1 METQAAEKTLEQKGP
16 APVPASVVVLRLADF
31 GRKPVTQQA
40 QLKGELEA
48 LAAKAIEPLAA
59 ADRIVLE
66 APDAL
71 AIVVLARPQAALELA
86 ERCEA
91 AAGALPLCVG
101 VNHGPVR
108 QANDP
113 LRGSGIVGDGVA
125 TGIVLAN
132 AATPGRLLASRPFHE
147 ALEATSS
154 RRAADLAAA
163 GELTDASVRRHEIFT
178 LKPKTKRPRDRRAFV
193 ILALGSLA
201 ILALPFVA
209 RRFPAG
215 PKFEPVPVPHE
226 PAAAKPAP
234 EPPKVAEVAPAPKVE
249 EPKVE
254 EPKHAPRAEEPKH
267 APAPRPKPAAP
278 KPASIRFHIKPEGFV
293 YIDGVAKGRTPP
305 LTHVEVSPGR
315 HSIEVRNGEFPP
327 LKLRVSLGRAEE
339 MTVSHSFVAPHPPR
353 EGLIPRWRR
362 RLGI

>member
-1 METQAAEKTLEQKGP
+1 MESQAAEKTLAQKGP
-16 APVPASVVVLRLADF
+16 SPIPASVVVLRLADF
-31 GRKPVTQQA
+31 GRQPVTEQA
-40 QLKGELEA
+40 RLKGELETVT
-48 LAAKAIEPLAA
+48 AKAIEPLAA

-71 AIVVLARPQAALELA
+71 AVVVLARPQAALELA

-91 AAGALPLCVG
+91 AAGELPLCVG

-108 QANDP
+108 PANDP
-113 LRGSGIVGDGVA
+113 LRGAGIVGDGVA
-125 TGIVLAN
+125 TGMVLAN

-201 ILALPFVA
+201 ILALPFLA

-215 PKFEPVPVPHE
+215 PDMSEAPAPRE
-226 PAAAKPAP
+226 PAAPGPAA
-234 EPPKVAEVAPAPKVE
+234 EAPKIAPAAPKAE
-249 EPKVE
+249 ELKQE
-254 EPKHAPRAEEPKH
+254 SKAEEPKRE
-267 APAPRPKPAAP
+267 PAPKPRPAAP
-278 KPASIRFHIKPEGFV
+278 KHASINFYIKPEGIV
-293 YIDGVAKGRTPP
+293 YVDGVAKGRTPP
-305 LTHVEVSPGR
+305 LKRIEVSPGK

-327 LKLRVSLGRAEE
+327 LKLRVNLGRAEE
-339 MTVSHSFVAPHPPR
+339 MTVTHSFVAPHPQR
-353 EGLIPRWRR
+353 EGLIPRWRHK
-362 RLGI
+362 LGI

>member
-1 METQAAEKTLEQKGP
+1 MDTQAAEKTLEQKGP
-16 APVPASVVVLRLADF
+16 PPLPASVVVLRLADF
-31 GRKPVTQQA
+31 GRRPVTEQA

-71 AIVVLARPQAALELA
+71 AVVVLARPQAALELA

-91 AAGALPLCVG
+91 AAGGLPLCVG

-108 QANDP
+108 QANDA
-113 LRGSGIVGDGVA
+113 LRGAGIVGDGVA
-125 TGIVLAN
+125 TGMVLAN
-132 AATPGRLLASRPFHE
+132 AATPGRLLASRPFQE

-215 PKFEPVPVPHE
+215 PNLSE
-226 PAAAKPAP
+226 
-234 EPPKVAEVAPAPKVE
+234 APAPRAAAPHATVAA
-249 EPKVE
+249 PP
-254 EPKHAPRAEEPKH
+254 EPKHEAEPAPAPREKAEPERQAK
-267 APAPRPKPAAP
+267 AEPAPRPKPAAP
-278 KPASIRFHIKPEGFV
+278 KPASIYFHIKPEGTV

-305 LTHVEVSPGR
+305 LKRVEVSPGR

-327 LKLRVSLGRAEE
+327 LKLRVNLGRAEE

>member
-1 METQAAEKTLEQKGP
+1 METQAAEKTLPQKGP

-31 GRKPVTQQA
+31 GRQPVTEQA
-40 QLKGELEA
+40 RLKGELEA

-71 AIVVLARPQAALELA
+71 AVVVLARPQAALELA

-91 AAGALPLCVG
+91 AAGGLPLCVG

-113 LRGSGIVGDGVA
+113 LRGPGIVGDGVA
-125 TGIVLAN
+125 TGMVLAN

-178 LKPKTKRPRDRRAFV
+178 LKPKTKRPRDRRALL

-201 ILALPFVA
+201 ILGLPFLA
-209 RRFPAG
+209 RRYPAG
-215 PKFEPVPVPHE
+215 PNMSEAPAPHE
-226 PAAAKPAP
+226 PIAAPQPPKLAEAPPAP
-234 EPPKVAEVAPAPKVE
+234 RAEPPKAE
-249 EPKVE
+249 
-254 EPKHAPRAEEPKH
+254 PRKAEEPKH
-267 APAPRPKPAAP
+267 APAPKPKPAAP
-278 KPASIRFHIKPEGFV
+278 KPASIRFQIKPEGFV
-293 YIDGVAKGRTPP
+293 YVDGVAKGRTPP
-305 LTHVEVSPGR
+305 LTRIEVSPGR

-327 LKLRVSLGRAEE
+327 LKLRVTLGHAEE
-339 MTVSHSFVAPHPPR
+339 MTVTHSFVAPHPPR

>member
-31 GRKPVTQQA
+31 GRQPVTEQA
-40 QLKGELEA
+40 RLKGELET

-71 AIVVLARPQAALELA
+71 AVVVLARPQAALELA

-91 AAGALPLCVG
+91 AAGELPLCVG

-113 LRGSGIVGDGVA
+113 LRGAGIVGDGVA
-125 TGIVLAN
+125 TGMVLAN

-147 ALEATSS
+147 ALEASSS

-178 LKPKTKRPRDRRAFV
+178 LKPKTKRPRDRRALV
-193 ILALGSLA
+193 ILALGSIA
-201 ILALPFVA
+201 ILGLPFLA

-215 PKFEPVPVPHE
+215 PDMGEAPAPHE
-226 PAAAKPAP
+226 PVAAPQ
-234 EPPKVAEVAPAPKVE
+234 PPKVAEAPPAPRA
-249 EPKVE
+249 EPPKAEPRKVE
-254 EPKHAPRAEEPKH
+254 EPKHAPAPK
-267 APAPRPKPAAP
+267 PRPVAP
-278 KPASIRFHIKPEGFV
+278 KPASIHFYIKPEGFV

-305 LTHVEVSPGR
+305 LTRIEVSPGK

-327 LKLRVSLGRAEE
+327 LKLRVNLGRAEE
-339 MTVSHSFVAPHPPR
+339 MTVTHSFVAPHPPR

>member
-1 METQAAEKTLEQKGP
+1 MDTQAAEKTLDKKGP

-31 GRKPVTQQA
+31 GRKPVTEQA

-71 AIVVLARPQAALELA
+71 AVVVLARPQTALELA

-91 AAGALPLCVG
+91 AAGGLPLCVG

-113 LRGSGIVGDGVA
+113 LRGPGIVGDGVA

-147 ALEATSS
+147 ALEATSP

-163 GELTDASVRRHEIFT
+163 GELTDASVRRHEIYT

-215 PKFEPVPVPHE
+215 PNLSEAPAP
-226 PAAAKPAP
+226 PAAAPAAP
-234 EPPKVAEVAPAPKVE
+234 EPKHEAEPAPAPREKA
-249 EPKVE
+249 EPE
-254 EPKHAPRAEEPKH
+254 RHARAE
-267 APAPRPKPAAP
+267 PAPRPKPPAP

-305 LTHVEVSPGR
+305 LTHIEVSPGR

>member
-31 GRKPVTQQA
+31 GRKPVTEQA

-71 AIVVLARPQAALELA
+71 AVVVLARPQAALELA

-113 LRGSGIVGDGVA
+113 LRGPGIVGDGVA

-215 PKFEPVPVPHE
+215 PNLSEAPAPH
-226 PAAAKPAP
+226 AAAPAAP
-234 EPPKVAEVAPAPKVE
+234 EPKHQAEPAPAPHEKP
-249 EPKVE
+249 EPE
-254 EPKHAPRAEEPKH
+254 RRPKAE
-267 APAPRPKPAAP
+267 PAPRPKPAAP

-305 LTHVEVSPGR
+305 LTHIEVSPGR

>member
-31 GRKPVTQQA
+31 GRKPVTEQA

-71 AIVVLARPQAALELA
+71 AVVVLARPQAALELA

-91 AAGALPLCVG
+91 AAGGLPLCVG

-113 LRGSGIVGDGVA
+113 LRGAGIVGDGVA

-147 ALEATSS
+147 ALEATGS
-154 RRAADLAAA
+154 RRAAHQAAA
-163 GELTDASVRRHEIFT
+163 GELTDASVRRHEIYT

-215 PKFEPVPVPHE
+215 PNLSEAPAPR
-226 PAAAKPAP
+226 AAAPAAP
-234 EPPKVAEVAPAPKVE
+234 EPKHEAEPAPAPHEKP
-249 EPKVE
+249 EPERQAK
-254 EPKHAPRAEEPKH
+254 AE
-267 APAPRPKPAAP
+267 PAPRPKPAAP
-278 KPASIRFHIKPEGFV
+278 KPASIYFYIKPEGVV

-305 LTHVEVSPGR
+305 LKRVEVSPGR

-327 LKLRVSLGRAEE
+327 LKLRVNLGRAEE